1 MVLKCIKH
9 LLSVNN
15 IQEMISSLRSLYT
28 RFNSN
33 KCLPVTM
40 SHDNINTVNV
50 EQKLSKIGLVGL
62 AVMGQNLA
70 LNIAEKGYPISV
82 YNRSTAKTDLTTL
95 RAKKEGLDSVLNGYH
110 DIDNFID
117 SLEKPRTVIMLVQ
130 AGAPVDMTIDKLSE
144 YMEQGDIIIDGGNEW
159 YENTERREKLLQE
172 KGILYM
178 GMGISGGEEGARN
191 GPSMMPG
198 GNYDA
203 YKRIESIVEDVS
215 AKVDNHSCVTYIG
228 PGGSGNFVKMVH
240 NGIEYGDMQLIS
252 EAYDILKHIG
262 KFSNEELSDI
272 FYEWNK
278 SELQS
283 YLIEIT
289 SEIFKKEDDIVRGQ
303 SQIDSI
309 LDKTGMKGTGKW
321 TVQQAAELSVPIPT
335 IVTSLEARFISG
347 IKEERVIASEI
358 YPYKK
363 NTYELSSEERR
374 KLIKDVKS
382 ALYASKICSYAQGM
396 NLIRKKSE
404 TENWNLSLNKV
415 AKIWKGGCII
425 RAQFLDRISN
435 AYDINPE
442 LNSLLVDDYFIK
454 ELKDREIAWRRIVS
468 LAVNTGIALPS
479 MSASLSYFD
488 SYRRENVPANLV
500 QAQRDFFGSHTYERN
515 DGREGNFHS
524 IWSDKNSSD
533 SITTTSYNN

>member
-1 MVLKCIKH
+1 MK
-9 LLSVNN
+9 N
-15 IQEMISSLRSLYT
+15 
-28 RFNSN
+28 
-33 KCLPVTM
+33 
-40 SHDNINTVNV
+40 
-50 EQKLSKIGLVGL
+50 
-62 AVMGQNLA
+62 
-70 LNIAEKGYPISV
+70 
-82 YNRSTAKTDLTTL
+82 
-95 RAKKEGLDSVLNGYH
+95 
-110 DIDNFID
+110 
-117 SLEKPRTVIMLVQ
+117 
-130 AGAPVDMTIDKLSE
+130 
-144 YMEQGDIIIDGGNEW
+144 
-159 YENTERREKLLQE
+159 
-172 KGILYM
+172 
-178 GMGISGGEEGARN
+178 
-191 GPSMMPG
+191 
-198 GNYDA
+198 
-203 YKRIESIVEDVS
+203 
-215 AKVDNHSCVTYIG
+215 
-228 PGGSGNFVKMVH
+228 
-240 NGIEYGDMQLIS
+240 
-252 EAYDILKHIG
+252 
-262 KFSNEELSDI
+262 LSDI

>member
-1 MVLKCIKH
+1 MKS
-9 LLSVNN
+9 LLHP
-15 IQEMISSLRSLYT
+15 LYT
-28 RFNSN
+28 KQLRLNSN
-33 KCLPVTM
+33 NYSIKQVTM
-40 SHDNINTVNV
+40 KYSNLNTVRVDN
-50 EQKLSKIGLVGL
+50 KISKIGLVGL

-82 YNRSTAKTDLTTL
+82 YNRSTEKTDLTTS
-95 RAKKEGLDSVLNGYH
+95 RAKKEGLDDILNGYH
-110 DIDNFID
+110 DIDSFID

-130 AGAPVDMTIDKLSE
+130 AGSPVDMTIDKLSE
-144 YMEQGDIIIDGGNEW
+144 HMEQGDIIIDGGNEW

-215 AKVDNHSCVTYIG
+215 AKVDNYSCVTYIG

-262 KFSNEELSDI
+262 KFTNQELADI
-272 FYEWNK
+272 FFEWNN

-289 SEIFKKEDDIVRGQ
+289 SEIFKKEDDIVSGQ

-321 TVQQAAELSVPIPT
+321 TVQQAAELSVAIPT

-347 IKEERVIASEI
+347 IKEERKFASEI

-363 NTYELSSEERR
+363 STYELSSEERR

-404 TENWNLSLNKV
+404 KENWNLSLNKV

-435 AYDINPE
+435 AYDKNPE

-515 DGREGNFHS
+515 DGRKGNFHS
-524 IWSDKNSSD
+524 IWSTKNSSD